1 MHQDTVIDEKFR
13 TTIQTVMI
21 SFYLA
26 NHLYTS
32 KLYNY
37 TGALYTFGEHDLIL
51 RLIYIYFQMD
61 CQMDLLQMLFLQP
74 KAVKIEK
81 RFTCQ
86 NSTSVQKVT
95 LTSVSQKKAIH

>member
-1 MHQDTVIDEKFR
+1 
-13 TTIQTVMI
+13 
-21 SFYLA
+21 
-26 NHLYTS
+26 
-32 KLYNY
+32 
-37 TGALYTFGEHDLIL
+37 
-51 RLIYIYFQMD
+51 MD

-95 LTSVSQKKAIH
+95 LTSVSQKKQFIKITEFKKSIKKLAPLGEDYRNCRFWYFCTGLISFSPCTLCMIYLSMQ

>member
-1 MHQDTVIDEKFR
+1 
-13 TTIQTVMI
+13 
-21 SFYLA
+21 
-26 NHLYTS
+26 
-32 KLYNY
+32 
-37 TGALYTFGEHDLIL
+37 
-51 RLIYIYFQMD
+51 MD

-95 LTSVSQKKAIH
+95 LTSVSQKKKQFIKITEFKKSIKKLAPLGEDYRNCRFLHWFNFF